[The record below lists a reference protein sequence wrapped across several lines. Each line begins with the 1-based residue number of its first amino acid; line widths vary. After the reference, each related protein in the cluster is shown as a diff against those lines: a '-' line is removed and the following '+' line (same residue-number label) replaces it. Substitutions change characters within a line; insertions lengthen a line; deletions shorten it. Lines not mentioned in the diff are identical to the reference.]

1 MAEGDLL
8 SKYQI
13 DLVFRG
19 EGNVR
24 SYRATA
30 PDGRSVCI
38 KVIEAGGAEAR
49 AAVERLGALVS
60 LEHPNVARV
69 LDRGLVAG
77 GYAVVR
83 EWVAGT
89 HLGTK
94 PLPSGATTATVAGYV
109 ADAAEGLAAVHS
121 RGIVHGD
128 IRPSNLVADTRG
140 QVKLVDAGVPPAA
153 GRVAVAGAPASS
165 VSYRS
170 PEELDGAQP
179 TRASD
184 IYSLGA
190 VLYELETGRPPFDG
204 PDAMAV
210 AQAHRSQMPVPPSS
224 LNPAVSPAIDGV
236 TLGALEKLPA
246 SRYSTAAEMVSALG
260 SGKTASALV
269 SSDTASALG
278 SAESAAPPTRGKWW
292 IWVLVAL
299 AVVVIAAIVALLATQ
314 GTSVVVPNV
323 VGMPLAE
330 ATATLEEAGLKV
342 GKVTQDPE
350 AQLEPGLVVSQDPA
364 AEAETGQG
372 GAVDLVIAA
381 VAAVEVPDVVGFDQ
395 AAATKALED
404 AGLTVGKVTQKQ
416 TADAEPGVV
425 LEQSPAAAEQTDQG
439 TAVDLVVAVAALVK
453 IPNVVGQTQADAKAT
468 LEAAGLKVGEV
479 TEKESTSV
487 APGVV
492 SKQSPDAGSD
502 VDGGSAVTLEV
513 GASPQVKVPKVTGL
527 TESDAAIELA
537 RVGLAV
543 GDVQYVSDP
552 DVAAGFVKSQDPA
565 QGTSLPAG
573 SKVALVV
580 SEGTQTGTVPNVVGL
595 TEADATGALEA
606 GGFAVKVSRVA
617 SADVEPGLVAS
628 QAPVAGDQAASGST
642 VVLEVSK
649 GSSETATSVVPDLV
663 GLDVPAALRALSDA
677 KLKPTFEFVTS
688 DQLLL
693 VVEQDP
699 VAGTEVDPGTT
710 VLLVVGV
717 PAPQAIAQ

>member
-8 SKYQI
+8 SRYRI
-13 DLVFRG
+13 DQVFRG
-19 EGNVR
+19 EGAVR

-30 PDGRSVCI
+30 LDGTGVCI
-38 KVIEAGGAEAR
+38 KVVEAGDAEAR

-69 LDRGLVAG
+69 LDRGLVEG

-83 EWVAGT
+83 EWVTGT

-94 PLPSGATTATVAGYV
+94 PLPTGATTASAAGYV

-128 IRPSNLVADTRG
+128 IRPSNLVADARG
-140 QVKLVDAGVPPAA
+140 QVKLVDVGVPPAA
-153 GRVAVAGAPASS
+153 GRVAVAGAPASD
-165 VSYRS
+165 VSYTS

-179 TRASD
+179 TKSSD

-204 PDAMAV
+204 PDAMEV
-210 AQAHRSQMPVPPSS
+210 AQAHRSRMPVPPSS

-236 TLGALEKLPA
+236 TLRALEKLPA
-246 SRYSTAAEMVSALG
+246 SRYATATEM
-260 SGKTASALV
+260 
-269 SSDTASALG
+269 ASALG
-278 SAESAAPPTRGKWW
+278 SNQSAAPPAGGKRW
-292 IWVLVAL
+292 IWAVVAAAVVAL
-299 AVVVIAAIVALLATQ
+299 VIIVAVLANQ

-323 VGMPLAE
+323 VGMPQAE
-330 ATATLEEAGLKV
+330 ATTALEAAGLKV
-342 GKVTQDPE
+342 GKVTQDPAAE
-350 AQLEPGLVVSQDPA
+350 AEPGMVVSQNPA
-364 AEAETGQG
+364 AEAKTNEG
-372 GAVDLVIAA
+372 GAVDIVIAA
-381 VAAVEVPDVVGFDQ
+381 VPLVEVPDVVGLDQ
-395 AAATKALED
+395 AAAKKALED
-404 AGLTVGKVTQKQ
+404 VGLAVGEVTQKQ
-416 TADAEPGVV
+416 TADAEPGMV
-425 LEQSPAAAEQTDQG
+425 LEQAPAAATQANQG
-439 TAVDLVVAVAALVK
+439 TTVDFVVAAAALVK
-453 IPNVVGQTQADAKAT
+453 VPNVVGQTQADAKAT

-492 SKQSPDAGSD
+492 SKQSPDAGSN

-513 GASPQVKVPKVTGL
+513 GAAPQVPQVKVPKVTGL

-552 DVAAGFVKSQDPA
+552 VVAAGHVKSQDPA
-565 QGTSLPAG
+565 QGASLPAG

-628 QAPVAGDQAASGST
+628 QAPAAGDQAASGSAVT
-642 VVLEVSK
+642 IEVSK
-649 GSSETATSVVPDLV
+649 GSSETAKSVVPDVV
-663 GLDVPAALRALSDA
+663 GLDVPAALKALSDA

-693 VVEQDP
+693 VIEQDP

-710 VLLVVGV
+710 VLVVVGV
-717 PAPQAIAQ
+717 PASQAVAQ

>member
-1 MAEGDLL
+1 MADGDLL
-8 SKYQI
+8 SRYQI
-13 DLVFRG
+13 DQVFRG
-19 EGNVR
+19 EGAVR

-30 PDGRSVCI
+30 LDGKSVCI
-38 KVIEAGGAEAR
+38 KVVEAGDAEAR

-60 LEHPNVARV
+60 LEHPHVARV
-69 LDRGLVAG
+69 LDRGLVEG

-83 EWVAGT
+83 EWVTGT

-94 PLPSGATTATVAGYV
+94 PLPTGATTATAAGYV

-128 IRPSNLVADTRG
+128 IRPSNLVADAGGR
-140 QVKLVDAGVPPAA
+140 VKLVDVGVPPAA
-153 GRVAVAGAPASS
+153 GRVAVAGAPASD
-165 VSYRS
+165 VSYTS

-179 TRASD
+179 TKASD

-210 AQAHRSQMPVPPSS
+210 AQAHRSRMPVPPSS

-236 TLGALEKLPA
+236 TLRALEKLPA
-246 SRYSTAAEMVSALG
+246 SRYATATEM
-260 SGKTASALV
+260 
-269 SSDTASALG
+269 ASALG
-278 SAESAAPPTRGKWW
+278 SNRSAAPPAGGKRW
-292 IWVLVAL
+292 IWAVVAAAVVAL
-299 AVVVIAAIVALLATQ
+299 AIIVAVFASQ
-314 GTSVVVPNV
+314 SGSVVVPNV
-323 VGMPLAE
+323 VGMAQAE
-330 ATATLEEAGLKV
+330 ATTALEAVGLKV
-342 GKVTQDPE
+342 GKVTQDPAAE
-350 AQLEPGLVVSQDPA
+350 AKPGQVVSQNPA
-364 AEAETGQG
+364 AEAKTDEG
-372 GAVDLVIAA
+372 GAVDIVIAA
-381 VAAVEVPDVVGFDQ
+381 VPLVEVPDVVGLDQ
-395 AAATKALED
+395 AAAKKALED
-404 AGLTVGKVTQKQ
+404 VGLAVGKVTQKQ

-425 LEQSPAAAEQTDQG
+425 LEQAPAAAKQANQG
-439 TAVDLVVAVAALVK
+439 TTVDLVVAAAALVK
-453 IPNVVGQTQADAKAT
+453 VPNVVGKTQADAKAT
-468 LEAAGLKVGEV
+468 LEAAGLTVGKV

-502 VDGGSAVTLEV
+502 VEGGSAVALEV
-513 GASPQVKVPKVTGL
+513 GAAPQAKVPKVTGL
-527 TESDAAIELA
+527 SESDAAIELA

-552 DVAAGFVKSQDPA
+552 VVAAGFVKSQDPA

-580 SEGTQTGTVPNVVGL
+580 SEGTQTGTVPDVVGL

-628 QAPVAGDQAASGST
+628 QAPAAGDQAASGST
-642 VVLEVSK
+642 VTLEVSK
-649 GSSETATSVVPDLV
+649 GSSETATTVVPDLV
-663 GLDVPAALRALSDA
+663 GLDVPAALKALSDA

-688 DQLLL
+688 DQVLL
-693 VVEQDP
+693 VIEQDP

-710 VLLVVGV
+710 VLMVVGV
-717 PAPQAIAQ
+717 PAPQAVAQ

>member
-1 MAEGDLL
+1 MAEDDLL
-8 SKYQI
+8 SNYQI
-13 DLVFRG
+13 DQVFRG
-19 EGNVR
+19 EGTVR

-38 KVIEAGGAEAR
+38 KVVEAGAAEAR

-69 LDRGLVAG
+69 LDRGLVEG

-83 EWVAGT
+83 EWVTGT

-109 ADAAEGLAAVHS
+109 ANAAEGLAAVHS

-140 QVKLVDAGVPPAA
+140 QIKLVDAGIPPAA
-153 GRVAVAGAPASS
+153 GRVAVPGAPASG
-165 VSYRS
+165 VYYAS

-204 PDAMAV
+204 RDAMAV

-224 LNPAVSPAIDGV
+224 LNPAVPPAIDGV
-236 TLGALEKLPA
+236 TLRALEKLPT
-246 SRYSTAAEMVSALG
+246 SRYATATEMASALG
-260 SGKTASALV
+260 SGKV
-269 SSDTASALG
+269 G
-278 SAESAAPPTRGKWW
+278 APPAGGKRW
-292 IWVLVAL
+292 IWAIVAA
-299 AVVVIAAIVALLATQ
+299 AVVVLAVIVAVLASQ
-314 GTSVVVPNV
+314 GGATVVVPNV
-323 VGMPLAE
+323 VGMPQAE
-330 ATATLEEAGLKV
+330 ATTALEAAGLKV
-342 GKVTQDPE
+342 GKVTQDPTAE
-350 AQLEPGLVVSQDPA
+350 AEPGQVVSQNPA
-364 AEAETGQG
+364 AEAETSEG

-381 VAAVEVPDVVGFDQ
+381 VAAVEVPDVVGLDQ
-395 AAATKALED
+395 AAAEKALED
-404 AGLTVGKVTQKQ
+404 VGLAVGKVTQKQ

-439 TAVDLVVAVAALVK
+439 TAVDLVVAAAALVK
-453 IPNVVGQTQADAKAT
+453 VPNVVGQTQADAKAT
-468 LEAAGLKVGEV
+468 LEASGLKVGEV
-479 TEKESTSV
+479 TSKESTSV

-492 SKQSPDAGSD
+492 SKQSPDAGSN

-513 GASPQVKVPKVTGL
+513 GAAPQAKVPKVTGL

-537 RVGLAV
+537 RVGLSV

-552 DVAAGFVKSQDPA
+552 VVAPGFVKSQDPA

-580 SEGTQTGTVPNVVGL
+580 SEGTQTGTVPDVVGL

-628 QAPVAGDQAASGST
+628 QAPAAGDQAASGTT
-642 VVLEVSK
+642 VTLEVSK
-649 GSSETATSVVPDLV
+649 GSSETATTVVPDLV
-663 GLDVPAALRALSDA
+663 GLDVSKALKALSDA

-688 DQLLL
+688 DQPLL

-717 PAPQAIAQ
+717 PGP

>member
-1 MAEGDLL
+1 MAEDDLL
-8 SKYQI
+8 SNYQI
-13 DLVFRG
+13 DQVFRG
-19 EGNVR
+19 EGTVR

-30 PDGRSVCI
+30 PDGRSVYI
-38 KVIEAGGAEAR
+38 KVVEAGAAEAR

-69 LDRGLVAG
+69 LDRGLVEG

-83 EWVAGT
+83 EWVTGT

-109 ADAAEGLAAVHS
+109 ANAAEGLAAVHS

-140 QVKLVDAGVPPAA
+140 QIKLVDAGIPPAA
-153 GRVAVAGAPASS
+153 GRVAVPGAPASG
-165 VSYRS
+165 VYYAS

-204 PDAMAV
+204 RDAMAV

-224 LNPAVSPAIDGV
+224 LNPAVPPAIDGV
-236 TLGALEKLPA
+236 TLRALEKLPT
-246 SRYSTAAEMVSALG
+246 SRYATATEMASALG
-260 SGKTASALV
+260 SGKV
-269 SSDTASALG
+269 G
-278 SAESAAPPTRGKWW
+278 APPAGGKRW
-292 IWVLVAL
+292 IWAIVAA
-299 AVVVIAAIVALLATQ
+299 AVVVLAVIVAVLASQ
-314 GTSVVVPNV
+314 GGATVVVPNV
-323 VGMPLAE
+323 VGMPQAE
-330 ATATLEEAGLKV
+330 ATTALEAAGLKV
-342 GKVTQDPE
+342 GKVTQDPTAE
-350 AQLEPGLVVSQDPA
+350 AEPGQVVSQNPA
-364 AEAETGQG
+364 AEAETSEG

-381 VAAVEVPDVVGFDQ
+381 VAAVEVPDVVGLDQ
-395 AAATKALED
+395 AAAEKALED
-404 AGLTVGKVTQKQ
+404 VGLAVGKVTQKQ

-439 TAVDLVVAVAALVK
+439 TAVDLVVAAAALVK
-453 IPNVVGQTQADAKAT
+453 VPNVVGQTQADAKAT
-468 LEAAGLKVGEV
+468 LEASGLKVGEV
-479 TEKESTSV
+479 TSKESTSV

-492 SKQSPDAGSD
+492 SKQSPDAGSN

-513 GASPQVKVPKVTGL
+513 GAAPQAKVPKVTGL

-537 RVGLAV
+537 RVGLSV

-552 DVAAGFVKSQDPA
+552 VVAPGFVKSQDPA

-580 SEGTQTGTVPNVVGL
+580 SEGTQTGTVPDVVGL

-628 QAPVAGDQAASGST
+628 QAPAAGDQAASGTT
-642 VVLEVSK
+642 VTLEVSK
-649 GSSETATSVVPDLV
+649 GSSETATTVVPDLV
-663 GLDVPAALRALSDA
+663 GLDVSKALKALSDA

-688 DQLLL
+688 DQPLL

-717 PAPQAIAQ
+717 PGP

>member
-1 MAEGDLL
+1 
-8 SKYQI
+8 
-13 DLVFRG
+13 
-19 EGNVR
+19 
-24 SYRATA
+24 
-30 PDGRSVCI
+30 
-38 KVIEAGGAEAR
+38 
-49 AAVERLGALVS
+49 VERLGALVS

-109 ADAAEGLAAVHS
+109 ANAAEGLAAVHS

-140 QVKLVDAGVPPAA
+140 QIKLVDAGIPPAA
-153 GRVAVAGAPASS
+153 GRVAVPGAPASG
-165 VSYRS
+165 VYYAS

-204 PDAMAV
+204 RDAMAV

-224 LNPAVSPAIDGV
+224 LNPAVPPAIDGV
-236 TLGALEKLPA
+236 TLRALEKLPT
-246 SRYSTAAEMVSALG
+246 SRYATATEMASALG
-260 SGKTASALV
+260 SGKV
-269 SSDTASALG
+269 G
-278 SAESAAPPTRGKWW
+278 APPAGGKRW
-292 IWVLVAL
+292 IWAIVAA
-299 AVVVIAAIVALLATQ
+299 AVVVLAVIVAVLASQ
-314 GTSVVVPNV
+314 GGATVVVPNV
-323 VGMPLAE
+323 VGMPQAE
-330 ATATLEEAGLKV
+330 ATTALEAAGLKV
-342 GKVTQDPE
+342 GKVTQDPTAE
-350 AQLEPGLVVSQDPA
+350 AEPGQVVSQNPA
-364 AEAETGQG
+364 AEAETSEG

-381 VAAVEVPDVVGFDQ
+381 VAAVEVPDVVGLDQ
-395 AAATKALED
+395 AAAEKALED
-404 AGLTVGKVTQKQ
+404 VGLAVGKVTQKQ

-439 TAVDLVVAVAALVK
+439 TAVDLVVAAAALVK
-453 IPNVVGQTQADAKAT
+453 VPNVVGQTQADAKAT
-468 LEAAGLKVGEV
+468 LEASGLKVGEV
-479 TEKESTSV
+479 TSKESTSV

-492 SKQSPDAGSD
+492 SKQSPDAGSN

-513 GASPQVKVPKVTGL
+513 GAAPQAKVPKVTGL
-527 TESDAAIELA
+527 PESEAAIELA
-537 RVGLAV
+537 RVGLSV

-580 SEGTQTGTVPNVVGL
+580 SEGTQTGTVPDVVGL

-628 QAPVAGDQAASGST
+628 QAPAAGDQAASGTT
-642 VVLEVSK
+642 VTLEVSK
-649 GSSETATSVVPDLV
+649 GSSETATTVVPDLV
-663 GLDVPAALRALSDA
+663 GLDVSKALKALSDA

-688 DQLLL
+688 DQPLL

-717 PAPQAIAQ
+717 PGP